1 MEFCAFES
9 FEFVTI
15 LIGEQSTEKWN
26 KHLAENIGKI
36 VGKSLNIRKINSF
49 HFIFLSLGWVQQW
62 VQTCTPLKQIEHLN
76 VLITKQFRDEHKLVI
91 EQGKIVTVFI

>member
-49 HFIFLSLGWVQQW
+49 HFILSLG
-62 VQTCTPLKQIEHLN
+62 ESSN
-76 VLITKQFRDEHKLVI
+76 EYKLVYLAI
-91 EQGKIVTVFI
+91 SQTIWAS

>member
-49 HFIFLSLGWVQQW
+49 HFILSLG
-62 VQTCTPLKQIEHLN
+62 KSSNEY
-76 VLITKQFRDEHKLVI
+76 KLVYLAI
-91 EQGKIVTVFI
+91 SQTIWAS